1 MIDSGKI
8 IWILNKIREH
18 IWQNFYWPCVK
29 MSAFF
34 VINFGSGTSLILVL
48 FSHMSWKCP
57 WIFRSVLLEKLEKC
71 PWTSWN
77 VLGFDLWIYDVVTIL
92 FSLASKRFRLKLTNI
107 RTIWYRIWKTFLVT
121 PNDAVIPVTPFV
133 EWDGIVWT
141 KFILKVVL
149 YI

>member
-8 IWILNKIREH
+8 IWILNKIREY
-18 IWQNFYWPCVK
+18 IWQNFCWLCVK

>member
-8 IWILNKIREH
+8 IWILNKIMEY